1 LSQQDTLVAQEKKAS
16 FRFSRKQTIALVAFC
31 TILGAA
37 AQVLI
42 KIGASSLTGT
52 GPIAMLSN
60 FHVLAG
66 YSLYGLFT
74 AVLVLALRDG
84 ELSILYPV
92 ISLTFVW
99 VTILSTILF
108 HESLTA
114 SKLMGISIIVSGVG
128 VLGMGG
134 RR

>member
-1 LSQQDTLVAQEKKAS
+1 
-16 FRFSRKQTIALVAFC
+16 
-31 TILGAA
+31 
-37 AQVLI
+37 
-42 KIGASSLTGT
+42 
-52 GPIAMLSN
+52 MLSN